1 MTTAEKLVKIAKN
14 EQKVYEAGQKSMID
28 ESKVIKKT
36 VNGSVI
42 VINDASEVPHDV
54 EVQLSGNNY
63 NSVKVFGESLIK
75 SPLQEGIRTVN
86 GITFTDN
93 GNGTVTAN
101 GTATADATYVFKSIK
116 MLGSYTLNGIIG
128 GSTST
133 YFMGLGSSDYADTG
147 NGVTRIYETETAQN
161 VFLRIK
167 SGVTV
172 NNVVFVPILEK
183 GESSKT
189 VYNASENGYVA
200 IKRIAPYMNI
210 ISDTKGINITAT
222 YLKSWGMQT
231 EYNRFWDAYQNN
243 GNVVIGHGMF
253 SGDQWNDA
261 TYQPKYPIKVS
272 LGTQLFHNALITNTV
287 VPVDISGAAG
297 EKYFNYCINL
307 VIIPKLIVNE
317 NTTFS
322 SAFSYCSKLE
332 EIRFEGV
339 IGKSIDLH
347 WSTRL
352 SADSMAS
359 IIGCLSPT
367 ATNVTLT
374 ISETTRETFKAKF
387 GADTWNAF
395 LEGWSNWTIAY
406 A

>member
-116 MLGSYTLNGIIG
+116 MLGSYTLNGIVG

-147 NGVTRIYETETAQN
+147 NGVKRIYETETAQN

-332 EIRFEGV
+332 EISFEGV
-339 IGKSIDLH
+339 IGKSLDLH
-347 WSTRL
+347 WSTKL
-352 SADSMAS
+352 SMLSLAS
-359 IIGCLSPT
+359 IVGALSKTVSGQSITLPT
-367 ATNVTLT
+367 TARQTYDNATVSGRWDELVAEYPNW
-374 ISETTRETFKAKF
+374 SFKY
-387 GADTWNAF
+387 
-395 LEGWSNWTIAY
+395 S
-406 A
+406 